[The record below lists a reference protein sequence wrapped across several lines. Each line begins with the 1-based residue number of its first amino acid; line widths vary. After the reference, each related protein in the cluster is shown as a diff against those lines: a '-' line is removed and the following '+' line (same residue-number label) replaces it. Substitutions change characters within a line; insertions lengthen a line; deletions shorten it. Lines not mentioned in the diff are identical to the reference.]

1 MSEAPKSRP
10 SWQDQ
15 LPQSP
20 QQMSE
25 MMGGP
30 RGILDAG
37 IPGILFAIVYG
48 LNGQDLDSALWAA
61 IGCGVLLFVVSL
73 LQRRSV
79 QHSIG
84 GLVGVGIMAFVAS
97 RTGRAEDFFL
107 PSVLKNAAYASA
119 YLVSILVR
127 WPLIGVLLGFVL
139 GEGTSWRQDPVRRKV
154 YTQASWVWV
163 GVFGLRV
170 AVQLPLYLAGAVTAL
185 GIVNIPLGIPLFA
198 AGAWLTWLLV
208 KRVPTTKPH
217 PAEDSG
223 EAVQLSDESRHP

>member
-1 MSEAPKSRP
+1 MSEEPKSRP
-10 SWQDQ
+10 SWQAQ

-30 RGILDAG
+30 RGVLDAG

-61 IGCGVLLFVVSL
+61 IGCGVLLFAVSL

-97 RTGRAEDFFL
+97 RTGRAEDFYL
-107 PSVLKNAAYASA
+107 PSVLKNAAYARPTWS
-119 YLVSILVR
+119 R
-127 WPLIGVLLGFVL
+127 
-139 GEGTSWRQDPVRRKV
+139 SWC
-154 YTQASWVWV
+154 
-163 GVFGLRV
+163 
-170 AVQLPLYLAGAVTAL
+170 AG
-185 GIVNIPLGIPLFA
+185 
-198 AGAWLTWLLV
+198 
-208 KRVPTTKPH
+208 R
-217 PAEDSG
+217 
-223 EAVQLSDESRHP
+223 